1 MSVYFSDE
9 FEACQ
14 VDTTSEYDA
23 FTPYLCANS
32 CAACGQP
39 VPSLGACEDAYCSDS
54 CRTLDAPR
62 HHLDTCMSELA
73 LPPADALLGKPSL
86 TLSQWMLQN
95 QKLALSHDDDN
106 NDDAESL
113 GKRRRR
119 DAVAADWF
127 APITTVELLFDV
139 VAPPPLL
146 DSPLSDSSQ
155 SICVADFDGTHFDFA
170 PPSDLDFAL
179 QPLSTT
185 TAIVPAAVVPAAV
198 AAVPDAADDAALSA
212 SRRRRCETVAKKT
225 KRNEYAHLDDAERA
239 KLTAL
244 GVTDVDALAVE
255 FEKIVSEV
263 VYLHTRRQRI
273 VVFLADSPLFP
284 LMSWDH
290 ADVDEFGQSRILLH
304 TKREH
309 VHAAL
314 DILLK
319 SNITEWLFK
328 RFRHA
333 TSCEGVWLFKQGAYA
348 QLMQHAEKALGKAHR

>member
-1 MSVYFSDE
+1 
-9 FEACQ
+9 
-14 VDTTSEYDA
+14 
-23 FTPYLCANS
+23 
-32 CAACGQP
+32 
-39 VPSLGACEDAYCSDS
+39 
-54 CRTLDAPR
+54 
-62 HHLDTCMSELA
+62 
-73 LPPADALLGKPSL
+73 
-86 TLSQWMLQN
+86 MLQ
-95 QKLALSHDDDN
+95 QKGGGDDDGE
-106 NDDAESL
+106 AV

-119 DAVAADWF
+119 DADWF

-155 SICVADFDGTHFDFA
+155 SICAADFDCPQFDFA
-170 PPSDLDFAL
+170 PPSDLDFAP
-179 QPLSTT
+179 QPFSTT
-185 TAIVPAAVVPAAV
+185 TAVVPAAAAAV
-198 AAVPDAADDAALSA
+198 AAVPDDAASSA

-225 KRNEYAHLDDAERA
+225 KRNEYAQLDDAERA

-273 VVFLADSPLFP
+273 IVFLADSPLFP